1 MLSHLQRTTS
11 IGEPLTYT
19 GGRQYSSNFRTC
31 SICFS
36 GQQIL
41 LIIIWDIIAEG
52 FTTWLKT
59 QCSSSATF
67 PYRFLHCTFSI
78 QVELNMKFK
87 KSLIAA
93 CAASVLSAA
102 ANAADQV
109 NVAFFLEWA
118 TPNQVA
124 KVEKQ
129 YDDALGVP
137 VNWTNFDAGTQ
148 MTEAML
154 AGDIDISYSQ
164 GLAPFIN
171 AVNANAPIKLVS
183 IAVQYPANDCVVRN
197 GEGID
202 KSNANELE
210 GKSVAVPLATMADY
224 SFRMMMRTLDVN
236 VDEINVVDQVPAD
249 AAVSLADGAVSMACG
264 FGADSMSKMYEVGK
278 PLMSLADKEAAG
290 IISFDVVS
298 VTESFAQENPDMVKT
313 FLEVTEQANEAFAA
327 DQSKIDVIAKDAG
340 LSVEATKNQM
350 AEFYFPGHE
359 EQLTNYFNKGGIA
372 SVAISV
378 VGGAF
383 ATPENP
389 ALDDYS
395 SVIDTSYMQ

>member
-1 MLSHLQRTTS
+1 MNL
-11 IGEPLTYT
+11 
-19 GGRQYSSNFRTC
+19 
-31 SICFS
+31 
-36 GQQIL
+36 
-41 LIIIWDIIAEG
+41 
-52 FTTWLKT
+52 
-59 QCSSSATF
+59 
-67 PYRFLHCTFSI
+67 
-78 QVELNMKFK
+78 K
-87 KSLIAA
+87 KSAFAAILAIAVSGA
-93 CAASVLSAA
+93 VQ
-102 ANAADQV
+102 AADEV

-124 KVEKQ
+124 KVEKL

-171 AVNANAPIKLVS
+171 AVNANAPIKLVA

-202 KSNANELE
+202 KTNATELE
-210 GKSVAVPLATMADY
+210 GKSVAVPIATMADY
-224 SFRMMMRTLDVN
+224 SFRMMMRALS
-236 VDEINVVDQVPAD
+236 VDTNKINVVDQVPAD

-264 FGADSMSKMYEVGK
+264 FGADSMAKMYEVGE
-278 PLMSLADKEAAG
+278 PLLSPADKEAAG

-298 VTESFAQENPDMVKT
+298 VTEKFAQENPDMVKT
-313 FLEVTEQANEAFAA
+313 FLSVTDEANAAFAA
-327 DQSKIDVIAKDAG
+327 DQSKIDVVAKDAG
-340 LSVEATKNQM
+340 LSVEMAQNQM
-350 AEFYFPGHE
+350 SEMHFPSNA
-359 EQLTNYFNKGGIA
+359 EQLSNYFNEGGLA
-372 SVAISV
+372 AVAIAV

-383 ATPENP
+383 ATAENP

-395 SVIDTSYMQ
+395 AVVDTSFLE

>member
-1 MLSHLQRTTS
+1 MNTTKLFKQTLTAAVAGAALS
-11 IGEPLTYT
+11 
-19 GGRQYSSNFRTC
+19 
-31 SICFS
+31 
-36 GQQIL
+36 
-41 LIIIWDIIAEG
+41 
-52 FTTWLKT
+52 
-59 QCSSSATF
+59 
-67 PYRFLHCTFSI
+67 
-78 QVELNMKFK
+78 
-87 KSLIAA
+87 
-93 CAASVLSAA
+93 ASVQ
-102 ANAADQV
+102 AADEV

-124 KVEKQ
+124 KVEKA

-171 AVNANAPIKLVS
+171 AVNANAPIKLVA

-202 KSNANELE
+202 KSNATELE
-210 GKSVAVPLATMADY
+210 GKAVAVPLATMADY
-224 SFRMMMRTLDVN
+224 SFRMMMRALDVDVN
-236 VDEINVVDQVPAD
+236 RIDVIDQVPAD

-264 FGADSMSKMYEVGK
+264 FGADSMAKMYEAGE
-278 PLMSLADKEAAG
+278 PLMTLADKEAAG
-290 IISFDVVS
+290 IISFDVIS
-298 VTESFAQENPDMVKT
+298 VTEQFAQENPDMVRT
-313 FLEVTEQANEAFAA
+313 FLEVTDQANADFAA

-340 LSVEATKNQM
+340 LSVESTQNQM
-350 AEFYFPGHE
+350 AEFYFPSNA
-359 EQLTNYFNKGGIA
+359 EQLEKYFNDGGLA
-372 SVAISV
+372 SVAIEV

-383 ATPENP
+383 ATADNP

-395 SVIDTSYMQ
+395 AVVDTSFLQ